1 MVAYAEEEPAFGIAT
16 VIIESSI
23 SFGDED
29 CISSTSEA
37 GQEAE
42 QQQETNDDDDDNESS
57 STDNA
62 AVERGK
68 LLKAFSLSFYN
79 ARTSFPNS
87 ISKRVYEKN
96 GGSSRLT

>member
-29 CISSTSEA
+29 CISCTSA

-42 QQQETNDDDDDNESS
+42 QEQETNDDDDDNESS

-68 LLKAFSLSFYN
+68 LLKAFSVSFYN
-79 ARTSFPNS
+79 EHLFL
-87 ISKRVYEKN
+87 I
-96 GGSSRLT
+96 SSRKESMRKMEVLRG

>member
-42 QQQETNDDDDDNESS
+42 PEQETNDDDDDNESS

-68 LLKAFSLSFYN
+68 LLKALSLSFYN
-79 ARTSFPNS
+79 AHLFLIP
-87 ISKRVYEKN
+87 
-96 GGSSRLT
+96 SRKESMRKMEVLRG

>member
-29 CISSTSEA
+29 CST
-37 GQEAE
+37 GEAE
-42 QQQETNDDDDDNESS
+42 QEQETNDDDDDNESS

-62 AVERGK
+62 AVERGTK
-68 LLKAFSLSFYN
+68 ILLY
-79 ARTSFPNS
+79 T
-87 ISKRVYEKN
+87 VYIIQDC
-96 GGSSRLT
+96 

>member
-29 CISSTSEA
+29 CISCTSA

-42 QQQETNDDDDDNESS
+42 QEQETNDDDDDNESS

-68 LLKAFSLSFYN
+68 LLPLTLHYYSRIVKFYN
-79 ARTSFPNS
+79 KHFF
-87 ISKRVYEKN
+87 
-96 GGSSRLT
+96 